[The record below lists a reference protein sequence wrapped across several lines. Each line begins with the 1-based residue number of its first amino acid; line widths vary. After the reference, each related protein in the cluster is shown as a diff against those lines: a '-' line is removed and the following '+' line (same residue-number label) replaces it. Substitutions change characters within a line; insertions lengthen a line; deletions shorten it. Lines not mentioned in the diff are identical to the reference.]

1 MRINQRLKDFLL
13 GLLGIGLF
21 IFFLIFVLPSIFVY
35 SFEAIS
41 FVIEKGNENNF
52 PWAISFLVLFIIA
65 SLINTIYEDL
75 KSKNLKFNR
84 KNIIA
89 EIPTQLFALVIGI
102 LLICL
107 GIYLINLWYGFI
119 FVFLIGGFLYTFTK
133 SFRGK

>member
-1 MRINQRLKDFLL
+1 MRINQRLTDFLL

-21 IFFLIFVLPSIFVY
+21 IFFLIFVLPYIFIY

-41 FVIEKGNENNF
+41 FVIEKGNEINF
-52 PWAISFLVLFIIA
+52 PWAISALVLFIIA

-119 FVFLIGGFLYTFTK
+119 FIFLIGGFFYTFTK
-133 SFRGK
+133 SFREK

>member
-13 GLLGIGLF
+13 GLLGIGLLV
-21 IFFLIFVLPSIFVY
+21 FFLIFLFPYIFLY

-41 FVIEKGNENNF
+41 FVIEKGNEINF
-52 PWAISFLVLFIIA
+52 PWAIAVLVLFIIA

-119 FVFLIGGFLYTFTK
+119 FIFLIGGFLYTFTK